1 MGILKDQLTQS
12 RLGKKGATP
21 PTREGASPNS
31 QVHAQEARPTVMKA
45 AHSEYDLNGKKPA
58 SGTYR
63 DNAPEGASF

>member
-21 PTREGASPNS
+21 PTREGANPNS

-45 AHSEYDLNGKKPA
+45 AHSEYDLDGKKPA
-58 SGTYR
+58 RGTYR

>member
-21 PTREGASPNS
+21 PTREGANPNS
-31 QVHAQEARPTVMKA
+31 QVHAQEARPTVTKA
-45 AHSEYDLNGKKPA
+45 AHSEYDLDGKKPA
-58 SGTYR
+58 RGTYR

>member
-1 MGILKDQLTQS
+1 MGILKDQLKQS

-21 PTREGASPNS
+21 PTREGANPNS

-45 AHSEYDLNGKKPA
+45 AHSEYDLDGKKPA
-58 SGTYR
+58 RGTYR